1 MSVNPQRSQDV
12 YRDAGKNV
20 LFLMLSLNR
29 QDQTNE
35 KAAVEETADRLQAIK
50 RSLNPIVTCGLPA
63 GFLARPGITSSR
75 RPRSQRN

>member
-12 YRDAGKNV
+12 YCDAGKNV

-50 RSLNPIVTCGLPA
+50 RSLNV
-63 GFLARPGITSSR
+63 R
-75 RPRSQRN
+75 

>member
-29 QDQTNE
+29 QDQTDE

-50 RSLNPIVTCGLPA
+50 RSL
-63 GFLARPGITSSR
+63 R
-75 RPRSQRN
+75 